1 MNIKLVRKD
10 VSELPLEFI
19 TSVAKEKGGKVEF
32 ERGPGGDIRA
42 YLEYQ
47 EKEEYQM
54 QHVEGVLTWVKRVNE
69 NKLAR
74 CHLHYEVEEICK
86 K

>member
-1 MNIKLVRKD
+1 MVKKD
-10 VSELPLEFI
+10 VSDLPLAFI
-19 TSVAKEKGGKVEF
+19 TSVAEEKGGKVEF
-32 ERGPGGDIRA
+32 ERKPGGDIKA

-47 EKEEYQM
+47 EKEEYRM

-74 CHLHYEVEEICK
+74 CRLHYEVDEICRR
-86 K
+86 